1 MWRLSGLG
9 DVLKSLRALVQVSLQ
24 MQIVLLSLHHLHG
37 VVCFHLLHLC
47 SQVLQLRDSS
57 RTDTL
62 SQKILFVR

>member
-1 MWRLSGLG
+1 MWRLSGSG
-9 DVLKSLRALVQVSLQ
+9 DGLKSIPALVQVSLQ
-24 MQIVLLSLHHLHG
+24 TLIVLLSLHHPHG
-37 VVCFHLLHLC
+37 VICFQLLHLC